1 MDITVLAY
9 LEPDQ
14 SEPDIV
20 VPQVAQALTAS
31 GHKTSILT
39 IRHDVNELIAGL
51 KARKPQLVFNLV
63 ESFGDDIMG
72 GVIGVAGVLD
82 LLQIPYTGGGPGEIF
97 LQEDKA
103 LTKKLLAFEGIR
115 YPDFATFPVD
125 ANFET
130 GGNLR
135 MPLFVKPLR
144 MDASIGIDEKSL
156 VRNTQQLMERVLYI
170 QRTFGDAAL
179 AEEYIEGREFYVGV
193 IGNGELAAFPPIE
206 MDFSGLKEGSL
217 KVMDNSAKFDES
229 SDRFHGTK
237 AVIAS
242 IDAELKAKL
251 QKASVDAYRALRV
264 CDYGRVDLRLTE
276 TGEVYVI
283 EVNASCYLEE
293 QSEFATAAAAHGL
306 SYNELVNR
314 VAVLALERWKHRS
327 RAQKRRKKARTAA
340 AATATATATG

>member
-1 MDITVLAY
+1 MEITVLAY
-9 LEPDQ
+9 LEPDEK
-14 SEPDIV
+14 EPDV
-20 VPQVAQALTAS
+20 VVTQVAAGLADR

-39 IRHDVNELIAGL
+39 IRHDVNELIDGL
-51 KARKPQLVFNLV
+51 KQRKPQLVFNLV

-115 YPDFATFPVD
+115 YPDFATFPAD

-156 VRNTQQLMERVLYI
+156 VRTTQQMMERVLYI

-193 IGNGELAAFPPIE
+193 IGNSELTAFPPIE
-206 MDFSGLKEGSL
+206 MDFSGLKEGAL
-217 KVMDNSAKFDES
+217 KVMDNRAKFDEK

-242 IDAELKAKL
+242 IEPELKAKL

-276 TGEVYVI
+276 TGEVYVS
-283 EVNASCYLEE
+283 EVNASCYLEQ
-293 QSEFATAAAAHGL
+293 QSEFATAAAAHGI
-306 SYNELVNR
+306 SYPALVERIAEL
-314 VAVLALERWKHRS
+314 AVERWKHRH

-340 AATATATATG
+340 AATG